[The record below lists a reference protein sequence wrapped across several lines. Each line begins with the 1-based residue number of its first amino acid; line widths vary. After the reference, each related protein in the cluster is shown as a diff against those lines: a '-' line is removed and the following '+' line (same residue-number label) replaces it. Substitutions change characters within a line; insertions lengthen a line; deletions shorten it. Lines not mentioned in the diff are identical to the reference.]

1 MKRSPKAMV
10 VAGVMSGTSADG
22 VDVALV
28 RISPRRA
35 QLPTV
40 KLLGHREFPYPSKVR
55 SVLLRFMEG
64 QAMSAAA
71 ISQLNWT
78 LGAFYAECVAST
90 CTSLSQQIALIGV
103 HGQTVYHQ
111 STARPYLGRATRAT
125 WQLGEAAVLRE
136 RLGVP
141 VVSDFRPADLA
152 AGGQGAPLV
161 PVLDHCLFR
170 SPTASRLLLN
180 LGGIANLSLI
190 PALAKPDQVIAFDTG
205 PANMV
210 CDALMMSEFGKAFDR
225 DGKIAAGGRVLDAV
239 VTRILKQPY
248 FRQSPPKSC
257 GREQF
262 GEAFAQ
268 RFALMCRQSGGNAAD
283 TLASATD
290 LTVASVALAIDRF
303 CSPRLSPGPI
313 EVVAS
318 GGGTRNIFLMKT
330 LAERLRIRGIPLLTT
345 DDLGV
350 TSQSKEAVAFAL
362 LAWLT
367 WHGLPGNL
375 PSATG
380 ATHPVILGK
389 VSP

>member
-1 MKRSPKAMV
+1 MNRSPKAMV

-78 LGAFYAECVAST
+78 LGGFYAECVAST

-290 LTVASVALAIDRF
+290 LTVASIALAIDRF
-303 CSPRLSPGPI
+303 CSPRLPPGPI
-313 EVVAS
+313 EVVGS

-330 LAERLRIRGIPLLTT
+330 LAERLRVRGIPLLTT